1 MEEIKHYKCKKCG
14 NDKAI
19 NVLPGDSCECGGQ
32 EWECYKSSVRKE
44 GTPEK
49 QVKKQKY
56 DWLKPTQFKPG
67 VSGNPKG
74 RPPGKSLKTFLKEHF
89 EKLTD
94 EEKMEFFKNIDPEM
108 AWKMAEGNPDQQAD
122 LTSKGEPLGLLNYA
136 TSNVKEKGTSE

>member
-1 MEEIKHYKCKKCG
+1 MEEKP
-14 NDKAI
+14 A
-19 NVLPGDSCECGGQ
+19 
-32 EWECYKSSVRKE
+32 
-44 GTPEK
+44 K
-49 QVKKQKY
+49 QVKKQEY

-108 AWKMAEGNPDQQAD
+108 AWKMAEGNPESNVD
-122 LTSKGEPLGLLNYA
+122 LTTKGNPIEGITYVQPNNNSTNTETA
-136 TSNVKEKGTSE
+136 